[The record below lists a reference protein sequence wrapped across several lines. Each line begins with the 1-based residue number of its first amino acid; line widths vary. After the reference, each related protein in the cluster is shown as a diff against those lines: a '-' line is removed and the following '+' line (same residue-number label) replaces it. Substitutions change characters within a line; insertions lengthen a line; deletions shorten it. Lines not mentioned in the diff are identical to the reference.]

1 MLAILFSSIT
11 YAAILGIG
19 CASITLLYA
28 STRTFNFAHASM
40 VSWGFYMVFIL
51 YKFFGYMP
59 YTYIPIAALTT
70 AAFGVVVYIL
80 VIRRLINIGA
90 SEITLMM
97 VTLGVDLILFA
108 SLNMVVD
115 VLKRGFGIDATKI
128 NIVLAD
134 PIVTR
139 IWGTPIKYIHIV
151 SVVAAL
157 TIVIALHLFLTRTNL
172 GIAMRASIENPTLAS
187 ILGID
192 INIVYTLAWFIGG
205 LLAGLSGGLLVLFME
220 GTTTI
225 GFDIVVFYFAGSIVG
240 GLYSIYGGLLGGA
253 LVGISERF
261 LTFLL
266 SYWIPDIIAY
276 RFAIPMVMLVTTLLI
291 YPRGLAGLV
300 RRA

>member
-1 MLAILFSSIT
+1 MLQILFSSVT

-40 VSWGFYMVFIL
+40 ISWGFYTVFIL
-51 YKFFGYMP
+51 YKFFGHTP
-59 YTYIPIAALTT
+59 YLYIPIA
-70 AAFGVVVYIL
+70 GVVTAVFGILVYLL
-80 VIRRLINIGA
+80 VIRKLLSAGA

-108 SLNMVVD
+108 ILNMVVD
-115 VLKRGFGIDATKI
+115 ILKKSFGIDATKI
-128 NIVLAD
+128 NIILAD
-134 PIVTR
+134 PVITR
-139 IWGTPIKYIHIV
+139 VGGTPIKYIHIASIITAV
-151 SVVAAL
+151 I
-157 TIVIALHLFLTRTNL
+157 IVITLHTFLTKTNL

-187 ILGID
+187 ILGIN
-192 INIVYTLAWFIGG
+192 INTVYALSWLIGG

-225 GFDIVVFYFAGSIVG
+225 GFDNVVFYFAGSIVG
-240 GLYSIYGGLLGGA
+240 GLYSIYGGLLGGI
-253 LVGISERF
+253 LVGVSERL

-266 SYWIPDIIAY
+266 SYWVPEIIAY
-276 RFAIPMVMLVTTLLI
+276 RFAIPMVMLVATLLI

-300 RRA
+300 KKV

>member
-134 PIVTR
+134 PIVMR

-151 SVVAAL
+151 SIVAAL

-300 RRA
+300 RRV

>member
-11 YAAILGIG
+11 YAAILAIG

-51 YKFFGYMP
+51 YRFFGYTP
-59 YTYIPIAALTT
+59 YIYIPIASVVT
-70 AAFGVVVYIL
+70 AIFAIL
-80 VIRRLINIGA
+80 IYLLIIRRLLNVGA

-108 SLNMVVD
+108 VLNMVVD

-128 NIVLAD
+128 NIVLSD
-134 PIVTR
+134 PIIARV
-139 IWGTPIKYIHIV
+139 WGTPIKCIHII
-151 SVVAAL
+151 S
-157 TIVIALHLFLTRTNL
+157 IVIAITLVILLHIFLTKTNL
-172 GIAMRASIENPTLAS
+172 GIAMRASIENPILAS

-192 INIVYTLAWFIGG
+192 INIVYTLSWFIGG

-225 GFDIVVFYFAGSIVG
+225 GFDSVVYYFAGSIVG

-253 LVGISERF
+253 LVGVSERF

-276 RFAIPMVMLVTTLLI
+276 RFAIPMVMLVATLLI
-291 YPRGLAGLV
+291 YPKGLAGLV
-300 RRA
+300 RRV

>member
-1 MLAILFSSIT
+1 
-11 YAAILGIG
+11 IG

>member
-134 PIVTR
+134 PIVAR

>member
-134 PIVTR
+134 PIV
-139 IWGTPIKYIHIV
+139 
-151 SVVAAL
+151 
-157 TIVIALHLFLTRTNL
+157 
-172 GIAMRASIENPTLAS
+172 
-187 ILGID
+187 
-192 INIVYTLAWFIGG
+192 
-205 LLAGLSGGLLVLFME
+205 
-220 GTTTI
+220 
-225 GFDIVVFYFAGSIVG
+225 
-240 GLYSIYGGLLGGA
+240 
-253 LVGISERF
+253 
-261 LTFLL
+261 
-266 SYWIPDIIAY
+266 
-276 RFAIPMVMLVTTLLI
+276 
-291 YPRGLAGLV
+291 
-300 RRA
+300 

>member
-300 RRA
+300 RRV

>member
-1 MLAILFSSIT
+1 
-11 YAAILGIG
+11 
-19 CASITLLYA
+19 
-28 STRTFNFAHASM
+28 
-40 VSWGFYMVFIL
+40 
-51 YKFFGYMP
+51 
-59 YTYIPIAALTT
+59 
-70 AAFGVVVYIL
+70 VYIL

-151 SVVAAL
+151 SIVAAL

-300 RRA
+300 RRV

>member
-11 YAAILGIG
+11 YAAILAIG

-40 VSWGFYMVFIL
+40 VSWGFYVVFIL
-51 YKFFGYMP
+51 YRFFGYTP
-59 YTYIPIAALTT
+59 YIYIPIASVVT
-70 AAFGVVVYIL
+70 AVFAIL
-80 VIRRLINIGA
+80 IYLLIIRRLLNLGA

-97 VTLGVDLILFA
+97 VTLGIDLILFA
-108 SLNMVVD
+108 ILNMVVD
-115 VLKRGFGIDATKI
+115 ILKRNFGVDATKI
-128 NIVLAD
+128 NIVLSD
-134 PIVTR
+134 PIIAR
-139 IWGTPIKYIHIV
+139 IWGAPIKYIHIV
-151 SVVAAL
+151 S
-157 TIVIALHLFLTRTNL
+157 IVTAIVLVILLHIFLTRTNL

-192 INIVYTLAWFIGG
+192 INIVYALSWFIGG

-225 GFDIVVFYFAGSIVG
+225 GFDSVVYYFAGSIVG

-253 LVGISERF
+253 LVGVSERF

-276 RFAIPMVMLVTTLLI
+276 RFAIPMMMLVVTLLI
-291 YPRGLAGLV
+291 YPKGLAGLV
-300 RRA
+300 RRI

>member
-11 YAAILGIG
+11 YAAILSIG

-51 YKFFGYMP
+51 YKFFGYIP

-70 AAFGVVVYIL
+70 AAIGVVVYIL

-128 NIVLAD
+128 NIILAD
-134 PIVTR
+134 PIVMR

-151 SVVAAL
+151 SIVAAL

-253 LVGISERF
+253 LVGVSERF

-276 RFAIPMVMLVTTLLI
+276 RFAVPMVMLVTTLLI

-300 RRA
+300 RRV

>member
-40 VSWGFYMVFIL
+40 ISWGFYIVFVL
-51 YKFFGYMP
+51 YKFFGYIP
-59 YTYIPIAALTT
+59 YLYVPIAALIA
-70 AAFGVVVYIL
+70 AAFGIL
-80 VIRRLINIGA
+80 IYYFVIRRLLDVGA

-108 SLNMVVD
+108 VLNMFVD
-115 VLKRGFGIDATKI
+115 ILKRGFGIDATKI
-128 NIVLAD
+128 NIVLTD
-134 PIVTR
+134 PIVVR
-139 IWGTPIKYIHIV
+139 IWGTPIKYIHIISIV
-151 SVVAAL
+151 SA
-157 TIVIALHLFLTRTNL
+157 IVIVVVLHLFLTRTNL

-192 INIVYTLAWFIGG
+192 VNTVYLFSWFIGG

-220 GTTTI
+220 GTTTV

-240 GLYSIYGGLLGGA
+240 GLYSIYGGLLGGV
-253 LVGISERF
+253 LVGFSERF

-276 RFAIPMVMLVTTLLI
+276 RFAIPMVMLVATLLI
-291 YPRGLAGLV
+291 YPKGLAGLV
-300 RRA
+300 KRV

>member
-1 MLAILFSSIT
+1 MSI
-11 YAAILGIG
+11 
-19 CASITLLYA
+19 
-28 STRTFNFAHASM
+28 
-40 VSWGFYMVFIL
+40 
-51 YKFFGYMP
+51 
-59 YTYIPIAALTT
+59 
-70 AAFGVVVYIL
+70 
-80 VIRRLINIGA
+80 
-90 SEITLMM
+90 
-97 VTLGVDLILFA
+97 
-108 SLNMVVD
+108 
-115 VLKRGFGIDATKI
+115 
-128 NIVLAD
+128 
-134 PIVTR
+134 
-139 IWGTPIKYIHIV
+139 
-151 SVVAAL
+151 VAAL

-300 RRA
+300 RRV

>member
-151 SVVAAL
+151 SIVAAL

-300 RRA
+300 RRV

>member
-225 GFDIVVFYFAGSIVG
+225 GFDTVVFYFAGSIVG